1 MNSFEVQQVNTP
13 SYLVILSSERPRLS
27 ELSNRPLSMVVK
39 IAWGLA
45 RPLLRHVLSGGF
57 HSYIPITPILPK
69 ANPFIDGKNES
80 GPHPSYAQSRHINE
94 GSKCVCVAKSQKS
107 RIPAGSVSDLLVYAI
122 NYALA
127 KYVNHRQIGNWRAN
141 GERNSEPAK
150 VGDIIVARAVRP
162 SFATK
167 I

>member
-80 GPHPSYAQSRHINE
+80 GPVLPMPSHGISTKGRSVFVWQSLRKEKQSSSRGCFRFAGLRN
-94 GSKCVCVAKSQKS
+94 KLCVGKIRQSSTNRELAS
-107 RIPAGSVSDLLVYAI
+107 RSLSPRRG
-122 NYALA
+122 
-127 KYVNHRQIGNWRAN
+127 
-141 GERNSEPAK
+141 
-150 VGDIIVARAVRP
+150 
-162 SFATK
+162 
-167 I
+167 